1 MDANIFPFI
10 PKKGHVMIRFGPA
23 DREMRSMSS
32 EDIFSSRLKLLII
45 MTKAYLKDCPIGKYR
60 KQAILENARFVFY
73 QSLKLSSEI
82 AAMKEDDAGIPAGTG
97 ASDGM
102 DEAYTF
108 HQRTQLLAVM
118 AQAFVEGRLKGKYRK
133 KALQDNLDSICKTLI
148 FKFHIKDVDFLK
160 VA

>member
-1 MDANIFPFI
+1 MPKIFPFI

-23 DREMRSMSS
+23 AREMKSMSN
-32 EDIFSSRLKLLII
+32 EDIFSSRLKLLIV
-45 MTKAYLKDCPIGKYR
+45 MTKAYLKDCPIGEYR

-82 AAMKEDDAGIPAGTG
+82 AAITNEGSRTQSGTDSPRDINDAYI
-97 ASDGM
+97 
-102 DEAYTF
+102 F

-118 AQAFVEGRLKGKYRK
+118 AKALAENRLKGQFRK
-133 KALQDNLDSICKTLI
+133 KALQDNLNSISETLT
-148 FKFHIKDVDFLK
+148 FNVHIKDMNFLK